1 MRKAGPIACPP
12 PTPPPDCGAANGKP
26 QRAGERGWGKSNAG
40 GVAGRSIAPQPQGGK
55 GTRAMGW
62 RMMQAAQEAL
72 EAAPAI
78 GKRRAGAAVGS
89 LSLPARLALVCLAN
103 AARDETGLAWPS
115 QATIAS
121 FAGCSVNSVAAA
133 LADLAAAKAAG
144 HLSAMPNR
152 AGRVPLYLVHPGG
165 MARYQPVPAPAVRA
179 HLAAGRFSEG
189 EREEALAWLA
199 GLGHIEGPA
208 GTAAIIRGAVKSLRR
223 RDKTPPTIGEVPAA
237 HPPSHCALPPQSLR
251 HTPPAIGDEPSKETE
266 KETESGCDLRAA
278 GEPAESEAEALRGG
292 AGGKDALQA
301 SGGALG
307 DWRAIERADPQ
318 DVLRCLLAAG
328 DARAARLAGMSEAE
342 ALAAVADMKRT
353 LGAFRA
359 G

>member
-1 MRKAGPIACPP
+1 
-12 PTPPPDCGAANGKP
+12 
-26 QRAGERGWGKSNAG
+26 
-40 GVAGRSIAPQPQGGK
+40 
-55 GTRAMGW
+55 MGW

-72 EAAPAI
+72 EAAPPI
-78 GKRRAGAAVGS
+78 GKRKACAAKGS
-89 LSLPARLALVCLAN
+89 LSPSARLALVCLAN

-121 FAGCSVNSVAAA
+121 FVGCSVNTIGSA

-165 MARYQPVPAPAVRA
+165 MARYQPVPAQAVRS

-208 GTAAIIRGAVKSLRR
+208 GAAIIRASAVKSLRR
-223 RDKTPPTIGEVPAA
+223 RDKTPQAIGEVPAA
-237 HPPSHCALPPQSLR
+237 HPPSHCALPPQPLR
-251 HTPPAIGDEPSKETE
+251 HTPQAIGDEPSKETE
-266 KETESGCDLRAA
+266 KETESGCDPRAA
-278 GEPAESEAEALRGG
+278 GEPAESEAEALREG
-292 AGGKDALQA
+292 AGGKGALRA
-301 SGGALG
+301 SGGALD
-307 DWRAIERADPQ
+307 DWRDIERADPQ
-318 DVLRCLLAAG
+318 DVLRCLLAAD

-342 ALAAVADMKRT
+342 ALAAVADMQRT